1 MSAVKM
7 QVTPDISVL
16 SPEELNPDQS
26 PSFPEDDKHPF
37 PHDISPSV
45 ALAPYFAEL
54 ICSEG
59 ISEKVFALREGISEK
74 VFALRFDALKMLQG
88 LIHHYDERGY
98 TDKLLNGIAEKKGAM
113 IMSASSKTEMNK
125 ILKPKAPHFDGVR
138 FVADR
143 YLLPEEELICWSEA
157 SLRAPLNEYAFRRYM
172 ELFCRMFPEESE
184 ALHIA

>member
-1 MSAVKM
+1 MPAVKA
-7 QVTPDISVL
+7 QISPAVSEM

-26 PSFPEDDKHPF
+26 PCLPEYDKHPF

-45 ALAPYFAEL
+45 ALVPYFAEL

-59 ISEKVFALREGISEK
+59 ISEKL
-74 VFALRFDALKMLQG
+74 FALRFDALKMLQG

-98 TDKLLNGIAEKKGAM
+98 SDTLLNGIAEKKGAM
-113 IMSASSKTEMNK
+113 IMSASSKTEMDK

>member
-1 MSAVKM
+1 
-7 QVTPDISVL
+7 
-16 SPEELNPDQS
+16 
-26 PSFPEDDKHPF
+26 
-37 PHDISPSV
+37 
-45 ALAPYFAEL
+45 
-54 ICSEG
+54 
-59 ISEKVFALREGISEK
+59 
-74 VFALRFDALKMLQG
+74 MLQG

-98 TDKLLNGIAEKKGAM
+98 TEKLLNGIAEKKGAM
-113 IMSASSKTEMNK
+113 IMSASSKTEMDK

-138 FVADR
+138 FIADRFDGVRFIADR

>member
-1 MSAVKM
+1 
-7 QVTPDISVL
+7 
-16 SPEELNPDQS
+16 
-26 PSFPEDDKHPF
+26 
-37 PHDISPSV
+37 
-45 ALAPYFAEL
+45 
-54 ICSEG
+54 
-59 ISEKVFALREGISEK
+59 
-74 VFALRFDALKMLQG
+74 
-88 LIHHYDERGY
+88 
-98 TDKLLNGIAEKKGAM
+98 M
-113 IMSASSKTEMNK
+113 IMSASSKTEMDK

>member
-1 MSAVKM
+1 MSTLKT
-7 QVTPDISVL
+7 QVSTDVSEL
-16 SPEELNPDQS
+16 SPEEPDPYRALS
-26 PSFPEDDKHPF
+26 LPEDNKYPF

-45 ALAPYFAEL
+45 ALVPYFAEL
-54 ICSEG
+54 ICS
-59 ISEKVFALREGISEK
+59 EGISEK

-98 TDKLLNGIAEKKGAM
+98 SDTLLNGIAEKKGAM
-113 IMSASSKTEMNK
+113 IMSASSKTEMDK

>member
-1 MSAVKM
+1 MSAVKT
-7 QVTPDISVL
+7 QVTPDVSEL
-16 SPEELNPDQS
+16 SPEAPDSDPTLNL
-26 PSFPEDDKHPF
+26 PEDGKHPF
-37 PHDISPSV
+37 PYDISPSV

-59 ISEKVFALREGISEK
+59 ITEK

-98 TDKLLNGIAEKKGAM
+98 ADKLLNGIAEKKGAM

-138 FVADR
+138 FIADH